1 MSRVI
6 LLGCTLLFGLVFL
19 AIPDSYNHLVVS
31 FPFSPMKLTFQTWV
45 YFISEGLIKI
55 ILAYLLWAEA
65 KKYKFVF
72 FVFLWIQVFDLVDY
86 LLSYNS
92 IWFEV
97 GQGPVSMNTVS
108 IVIFAWAVLKEFI
121 NER

>member
-1 MSRVI
+1 
-6 LLGCTLLFGLVFL
+6 
-19 AIPDSYNHLVVS
+19 
-31 FPFSPMKLTFQTWV
+31 MKLTFQTWV
-45 YFISEGLIKI
+45 YFISESLIKI

-72 FVFLWIQVFDLVDY
+72 FIFLWIQIFDLMDY

-92 IWFEV
+92 VWFEI
-97 GQGPVSMNTVS
+97 GNGPVSMNTVS
-108 IVIFAWAVLKEFI
+108 IVIFAWAVLREFI